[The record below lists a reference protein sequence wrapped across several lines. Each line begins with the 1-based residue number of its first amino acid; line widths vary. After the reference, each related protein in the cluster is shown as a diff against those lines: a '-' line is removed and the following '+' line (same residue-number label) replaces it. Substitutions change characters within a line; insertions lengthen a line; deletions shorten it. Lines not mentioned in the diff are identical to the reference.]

1 MRQTFYF
8 FILCELLQLIKK
20 RKKAIHHG
28 TLTALGKEAYLQSK
42 YKSQINS

>member
-20 RKKAIHHG
+20 RKKTVHPRTII
-28 TLTALGKEAYLQSK
+28 ALGKEAYLQSK